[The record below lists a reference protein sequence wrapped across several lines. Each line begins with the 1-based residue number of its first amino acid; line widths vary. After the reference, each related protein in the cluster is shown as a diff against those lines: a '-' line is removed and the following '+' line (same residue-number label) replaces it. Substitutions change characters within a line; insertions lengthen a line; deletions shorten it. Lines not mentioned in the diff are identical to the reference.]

1 MPWFPMA
8 ILEEYWSGVLRRL
21 QAEVDTFNRLI
32 NHQGEKGRENEL
44 SLARVLER
52 LVPSKY
58 GIGSG
63 LLIDSE
69 GNYSKQMDIIVYD
82 HSEEPAL
89 MAQTNQ
95 VLFPVENVRL
105 CIEVKTTADKD
116 EIEDAVKK
124 MASIRALKSNGP
136 YPNFAFVGYQASQMA
151 KTIAGHLKAGGQD
164 DRLDFACVLQ
174 LGMFAAKEKFA
185 PGVVD
190 LGEEYVVGV
199 TLLHERAKNERISGS
214 FVMPSDDDTTD
225 FLYDGHQYPIVNV
238 LGEDFV
244 CEPSRALLLFCES
257 MLNALALEDRRS
269 VLSHY
274 LTDTGRELK
283 KL

>member
-1 MPWFPMA
+1 MA

-32 NHQGEKGRENEL
+32 DHQGEKGRENEL

-63 LLIDSE
+63 LLVDSQ
-69 GNYSKQMDIIVYD
+69 GNYSKQMDIVVYD

-105 CIEVKTTADKD
+105 CIEVKTTADKE
-116 EIEDAVKK
+116 EIEDAVEK
-124 MASIRALKSNGP
+124 MTSIRDLKSHSTHP
-136 YPNFAFVGYQASQMA
+136 SFAFVGYQASQLA
-151 KTIAGHLKAGGQD
+151 KTIAGHLKAGEQGS
-164 DRLDFACVLQ
+164 RLDFACVLQ
-174 LGMFAAKEKFA
+174 LGMFASKAKFA
-185 PGVVD
+185 PGVAES
-190 LGEEYVVGV
+190 EEEHVVGV
-199 TLLHERAKNERISGS
+199 TLMHNRAKNARIAGS
-214 FVMPSDDDTTD
+214 FMKPSDDDLTD
-225 FLYDGHQYPIVNV
+225 VVYEGHQYPIVNV

-257 MLNALALEDRRS
+257 MLNALAPEDRRS

-274 LTDTGRELK
+274 LTDIGRELK
-283 KL
+283 RL

>member
-1 MPWFPMA
+1 MA

-32 NHQGEKGRENEL
+32 DHQGEKGRENEL

-69 GNYSKQMDIIVYD
+69 GNYSKQMDIVVYNN
-82 HSEEPAL
+82 SEEPAL
-89 MAQTNQ
+89 LAQTNQ
-95 VLFPVENVRL
+95 VLFPVENVKL
-105 CIEVKTTADKD
+105 CIEVKTTADKQ

-124 MASIRALKSNGP
+124 MTSIRDLKSTGTHP
-136 YPNFAFVGYQASQMA
+136 SFAFVGYQASQMA
-151 KTIAGHLKAGGQD
+151 KTIAGHLKVGAQN
-164 DRLDFACVLQ
+164 DRLDFACILQ
-174 LGMFAAKEKFA
+174 LGMFASKAKFA
-185 PGVVD
+185 PGVVETD
-190 LGEEYVVGV
+190 EDYVVGA
-199 TLLHERAKNERISGS
+199 TLMHERSDNTRIPGK
-214 FVMPSDDDTTD
+214 FMKPSDEDITD
-225 FLYDGHQYPIVNV
+225 VLYDGHQYPIVNI
-238 LGEDFV
+238 GDDFV

-257 MLNALALEDRRS
+257 MLNSLALEDRRS

-274 LTDTGRELK
+274 LTDTGRELTR
-283 KL
+283 L

>member
-1 MPWFPMA
+1 MA

-32 NHQGEKGRENEL
+32 DHQGEKGRENEV

-69 GNYSKQMDIIVYD
+69 GSYSKQMDIVVYD

-89 MAQTNQ
+89 LAQTNQ

-105 CIEVKTTADKD
+105 CIEVKTTADKE

-124 MASIRALKSNGP
+124 MASVRDLKSTGTHP
-136 YPNFAFVGYQASQMA
+136 YFAFVGYQASQKA
-151 KTIAGHLKAGGQD
+151 ATIAGHLKSGDQD
-164 DRLDFACVLQ
+164 NRLDFACILQ
-174 LGMFAAKEKFA
+174 LGMFASKERFA
-185 PGVVD
+185 RGV
-190 LGEEYVVGV
+190 LEEEDEYLVGV
-199 TLLHERAKNERISGS
+199 TLMHERSNGARIPGK
-214 FVMPSDDDTTD
+214 FMKPSDKDVTD
-225 FLYDGHQYPIVNV
+225 IVYDGHQYPIVDI
-238 LGEDFV
+238 GEDFV

-257 MLNALALEDRRS
+257 MLNALRLDDRRS
-269 VLSHY
+269 VMSNY
-274 LTDTGRELK
+274 LTETGRELMR
-283 KL
+283 L